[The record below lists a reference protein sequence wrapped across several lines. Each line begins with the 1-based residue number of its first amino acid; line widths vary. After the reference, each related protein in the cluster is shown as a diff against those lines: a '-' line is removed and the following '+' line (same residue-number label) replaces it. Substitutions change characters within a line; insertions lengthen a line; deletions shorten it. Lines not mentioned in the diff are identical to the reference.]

1 MTEPNPFRKP
11 PPLLVSG
18 WRRWF
23 YKLLGLFF
31 LGLAILGALLPV
43 LPTTPFLILA
53 SYFFVRSSP
62 ALNERLL
69 RSRLFG
75 PMLRDWQEHHGV
87 RPHVKVF
94 VLILLPIVIAS
105 SIYFGNLSL
114 PLAIMLIVLGLIG
127 ATVVLSLRTVRFQPG
142 AAPAEPPAAATGTES
157 PQGITAPTQEEIVA
171 ESVRSGLR
179 SEEA

>member
-1 MTEPNPFRKP
+1 MTEPNPYQLP
-11 PPLLVSG
+11 PQVSG
-18 WRRWF
+18 WRRVL
-23 YKLLGLFF
+23 YVSLGLFF
-31 LGLAILGALLPV
+31 LGLGIVGAVLPV

-62 ALNERLL
+62 RLNAWLL

-75 PMLRDWQEHHGV
+75 PMLRDWQEHRGI

-94 VLILLPIVIAS
+94 VILLLPVVIAS

-127 ATVVLSLRTVRFQPG
+127 ATVVLSLRTVRFKPT
-142 AAPAEPPAAATGTES
+142 AVALAVSDVPPAADRAKVHDQGMTEE
-157 PQGITAPTQEEIVA
+157 GIKAGNV
-171 ESVRSGLR
+171 
-179 SEEA
+179 